1 MFTISKRRGIWVMS
15 LEKASELTE
24 RYDRDYNNHFYDQL
38 NKLVV
43 ELENHPN
50 ARRMA
55 YDQWWWRDK
64 SEMDKFITYWT
75 LKQGRSL

>member
-1 MFTISKRRGIWVMS
+1 MFDISKRRNIWIMS

-24 RYDRDYNNHFYDQL
+24 RYDRDYTNHFYDQL

-43 ELENHPN
+43 ELSSNPH

-75 LKQGRSL
+75 LKQGRAL